1 MKFILEDLQHISWE
15 TFSFLMFIHHWES
28 FCMQLQVLSILV
40 VKNQIFRTN
49 MELKNNMQKI
59 SCYMR
64 DSSFRWCIIENAK
77 IFSWSCV
84 KHFWNLS
91 WVRNIEFQLVYANT
105 FHQSPNCISWMK
117 QNKAIARFSSKLYDK
132 SLQSFKKIKEKLI
145 AFI

>member
-40 VKNQIFRTN
+40 VKSQIFRTN

-59 SCYMR
+59 PCYML

-77 IFSWSCV
+77 IFCWSCV

-91 WVRNIEFQLVYANT
+91 WVRNIEFQLVYANK
-105 FHQSPNCISWMK
+105 FINHPIVFRGW
-117 QNKAIARFSSKLYDK
+117 NKTKL
-132 SLQSFKKIKEKLI
+132 LRQVFFKTLWQKLTKL
-145 AFI
+145 